1 MTQEKI
7 NKYFKSELGRQCPEL
22 FSTPDDTVLI
32 RYREAS
38 KYCEEKGL
46 DPDGI
51 QVWFNENDD
60 E

>member
-7 NKYFKSELGRQCPEL
+7 NKYFKSELGAQCIEL
-22 FSTPDDTVLI
+22 FSAPDDTVII
-32 RYREAS
+32 RYSEAS
-38 KYCEEKGL
+38 KYCKEKGL